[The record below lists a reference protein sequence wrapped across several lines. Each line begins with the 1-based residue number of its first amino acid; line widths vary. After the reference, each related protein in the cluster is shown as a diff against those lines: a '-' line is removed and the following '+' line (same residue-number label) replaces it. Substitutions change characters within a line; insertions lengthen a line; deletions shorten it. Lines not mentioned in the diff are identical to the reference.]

1 MAYKQSLLPNVLEGG
16 KFQSE
21 VPEDWASGRDFLI
34 EDGFFLSLHRMEGT
48 SRLLLQNTFSEDAN
62 HPIHEGEASM
72 TK

>member
-34 EDGFFLSLHRMEGT
+34 EDAFFLSLHRIEGA
-48 SRLLLQNTFSEDAN
+48 SRLLQNTFLKMLIRFMRVK
-62 HPIHEGEASM
+62 PL
-72 TK
+72 